1 MNTPEEPTVLRDG
14 YDYIWDES
22 KLTWKVIK
30 STPPPEEST
39 LREPEELVI
48 YAKSW
53 IKYISVATLQGE
65 NALTRKG
72 VEDAIKGYS
81 NVTKDFTNSLKSL
94 IQARERLARIDEIT
108 NSYDLTDHKDKRLKD
123 LSKQAVKVKAV
134 TK

>member
-1 MNTPEEPTVLRDG
+1 MTP
-14 YDYIWDES
+14 S
-22 KLTWKVIK
+22 
-30 STPPPEEST
+30 PEEST
-39 LREPEELVI
+39 LKELGL
-48 YAKSW
+48 YAKAW

-81 NVTKDFTNSLKSL
+81 NVTEDFTNSLKSL
-94 IQARERLARIDEIT
+94 IQERERLARINELERIMSGQKTVREYVGDVDDIITYVFSADEI
-108 NSYDLTDHKDKRLKD
+108 NERLKD